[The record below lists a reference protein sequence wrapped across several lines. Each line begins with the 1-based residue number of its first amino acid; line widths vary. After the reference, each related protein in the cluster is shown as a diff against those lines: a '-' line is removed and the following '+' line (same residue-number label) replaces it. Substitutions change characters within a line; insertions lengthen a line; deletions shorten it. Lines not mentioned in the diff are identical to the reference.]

1 MNYAK
6 ANFYL
11 LLLVVAYA
19 AEAFGL
25 SAETIA
31 AGLPSVTPCADRPA
45 TFHCASR
52 IKIAQNRSTAPNP
65 ADDDVDLEITVIGTR
80 TPRAIQDSPSTVTV
94 LTEQEVNN
102 NFIQNAEDAIRYEP
116 GISVNNRPARSGN
129 GSFNIRGLDGNRV
142 LILVDGIR
150 IPDLYNV
157 SSRDLFEFDT
167 LRRLEIVRGPASTL
181 YGSDALGGVVA
192 YTTKNPQDYL
202 QGRPQ
207 TFQTRLTYNSADHSF
222 SPTVT
227 LASQSGNAAL
237 SATYTRR
244 DGSETLNGGNIP
256 PNPQTIVGNNGI
268 VKFQLQ
274 PNPQNEVL
282 LTGEFFNRRTN
293 TRVNSNI
300 GPVGSPTIFRTAQ
313 TANDIVD
320 RNRYSIAYNY
330 NNPTGSGFIQQLQ
343 STFYY
348 QAANTHEE
356 VEEFRTV
363 TAGGSTSNRRR
374 FAINDFR
381 QNIIGTNVQ
390 LQSGFNTGNWQH
402 RLTYGF
408 DLTNTNTS
416 RPRDNTEFNLTA
428 NTSTK
433 NVAGELFPNK
443 TFPNTDTTRFGF
455 YIQDE
460 ITAGNF
466 NIIPGIRFDTYSMNP
481 QTNDPDFIRIGGRV
495 EDVKPLNESAI
506 SPRLGIVYKVSPS
519 VSVTAQYSR
528 GFRSPPYDDA
538 AIAFTNFAFGYTVIP
553 NANLRPETSDG
564 FEIGLRTNTPNFN
577 SSFSA
582 FYNRYNNFIDT
593 VGTGT
598 VVIQGRNFNQFQAQN
613 IGSAEIIGLEAKGEY
628 RFSNRNDGFSLLGS
642 LAFTQGTNLQ
652 TSQPINSIDPLKA
665 IVGLRYRAPE
675 DRWGVDL
682 TTTLVS
688 GKTNVDSTGV
698 AAGQTLFLPAGY
710 TTLDLTGYYNFNP
723 NTRLN
728 VGLFN
733 LLGEKYTRWSDVR
746 GLTTA
751 DRNLGLY
758 VQPGLTLATSL
769 SVQF

>member
-1 MNYAK
+1 
-6 ANFYL
+6 
-11 LLLVVAYA
+11 
-19 AEAFGL
+19 
-25 SAETIA
+25 
-31 AGLPSVTPCADRPA
+31 
-45 TFHCASR
+45 
-52 IKIAQNRSTAPNP
+52 
-65 ADDDVDLEITVIGTR
+65 
-80 TPRAIQDSPSTVTV
+80 
-94 LTEQEVNN
+94 
-102 NFIQNAEDAIRYEP
+102 
-116 GISVNNRPARSGN
+116 
-129 GSFNIRGLDGNRV
+129 
-142 LILVDGIR
+142 
-150 IPDLYNV
+150 
-157 SSRDLFEFDT
+157 LFEFDT

-192 YTTKNPQDYL
+192 YTTKNPLDYL
-202 QGRPQ
+202 QGRSQ
-207 TFQTRLTYNSADHSF
+207 TFQTRFTYNSADRSF

-227 LASQSGNAAL
+227 IASQRGNAAL

-256 PNPQTIVGNNGI
+256 PNPQSIVGNNGI
-268 VKFQLQ
+268 IKFQLQ

-282 LTGEFFNRRTN
+282 FTGEFFNRRTN
-293 TRVNSNI
+293 TTVNSNI
-300 GPVGSPTIFRTAQ
+300 GPVGSPTIVRTAQ
-313 TANDIVD
+313 NANDIVD

-330 NNPTGSGFIQQLQ
+330 NNPPGSGFIQQLQ

-363 TAGGSTSNRRR
+363 TAGGGTSNRRR
-374 FAINDFR
+374 LAINDFR
-381 QNIIGTNVQ
+381 QNILGANVQ
-390 LQSGFNTGNWQH
+390 LQSNFNTGNWQH

-408 DLTNTNTS
+408 DLSNTNTS

-443 TFPNTDTTRFGF
+443 TFPDTDTTRFGF

-466 NIIPGIRFDTYSMNP
+466 NLIPGIRFDTYSMNP
-481 QTNDPDFIRIGGRV
+481 RTNDPDFIRIGGRV

-553 NANLRPETSDG
+553 NANLKPETSDG
-564 FEIGLRTNTPNFN
+564 FEIGLRSSTPNFN
-577 SSFSA
+577 GSLSA

-593 VGTGT
+593 VNTGT
-598 VVIQGRNFNQFQAQN
+598 VAIQGRNFSQFQSQN
-613 IGSAEIIGLEAKGEY
+613 ISNAEIMGVEARGEY
-628 RFSNRNDGFSLLGS
+628 RFSSRNDGFSLLGS
-642 LAFTQGTNLQ
+642 LAFAQGTNLQ

-675 DRWGVDL
+675 DRWGADL

-688 GKTNVDSTGV
+688 GKTSVDSTGV
-698 AAGQTLFLPAGY
+698 AAGQSLFLPGGY
-710 TTLDLTGYYNFNP
+710 TTLDLTGYYNFNST
-723 NTRLN
+723 TRLN

-746 GLTTA
+746 GLTTS

-758 VQPGLTLATSL
+758 VQPGITFATSL
-769 SVQF
+769 SLQF